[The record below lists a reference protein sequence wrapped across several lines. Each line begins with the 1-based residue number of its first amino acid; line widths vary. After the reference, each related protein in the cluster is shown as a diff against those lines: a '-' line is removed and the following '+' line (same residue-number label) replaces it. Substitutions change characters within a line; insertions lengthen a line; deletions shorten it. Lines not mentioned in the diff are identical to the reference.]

1 MSRAGTI
8 GVVAGA
14 CGVTVAMCLGILLVG
29 ISLGAGQ
36 RVERAVQTTPPPYSP
51 RELADAELST
61 IEWEA
66 TVQFWT
72 QQEEK
77 VQQMLQVM
85 PPPEQASSLE
95 RTYINQLAGLMGR
108 ALTARQDAML
118 ARERT
123 LKRLEG
129 MRMLNGLPPA
139 SSTPR

>member
-1 MSRAGTI
+1 M
-8 GVVAGA
+8 
-14 CGVTVAMCLGILLVG
+14 
-29 ISLGAGQ
+29 SLGAGQ
-36 RVERAVQTTPPPYSP
+36 RVERAVQTAPPPYSP

-61 IEWEA
+61 LEWEA

-108 ALTARQDAML
+108 ALNARQDAML

-123 LKRLEG
+123 MKRLEG

-139 SSTPR
+139 SSSPR